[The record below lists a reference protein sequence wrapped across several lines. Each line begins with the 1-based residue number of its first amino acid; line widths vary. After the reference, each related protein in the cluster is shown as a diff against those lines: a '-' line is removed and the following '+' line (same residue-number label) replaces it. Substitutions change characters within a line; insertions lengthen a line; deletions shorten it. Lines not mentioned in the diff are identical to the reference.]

1 MSERIANLF
10 YRGFRYSDDL
20 MHSYFDPSSTE
31 EDGNGEDMMT
41 TLKLVSMTKKNLK
54 DVQMLNSSE

>member
-1 MSERIANLF
+1 
-10 YRGFRYSDDL
+10 

>member
-10 YRGFRYSDDL
+10 DRGFRCDDL